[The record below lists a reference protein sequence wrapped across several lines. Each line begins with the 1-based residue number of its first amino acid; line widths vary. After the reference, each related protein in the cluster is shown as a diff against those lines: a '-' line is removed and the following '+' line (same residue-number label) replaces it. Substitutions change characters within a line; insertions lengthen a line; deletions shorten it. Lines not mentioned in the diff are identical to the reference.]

1 MKFILTLL
9 LLLTFTATPALA
21 ATASLS
27 LTKNRYYVH
36 LNFGDLKNVS
46 RVNYTLTYDS
56 SSGQKGFEGGFK
68 LKPKISRSSRR
79 QILGTCSSGRC
90 VYHKNIKNVSL
101 DAAFTLRSGGTV
113 NVTRSLP

>member
-1 MKFILTLL
+1 MKFILTFLL
-9 LLLTFTATPALA
+9 LFTLATVPALA

-27 LTKNRYYVH
+27 LTKDRRYVY

-46 RVNYTLTYDS
+46 KVNYTLVYDS
-56 SSGQKGFEGGFK
+56 ATGQKGFEGGFK

-90 VYHKNIKNVSL
+90 VYHKNVKNVSL
-101 DAAFTLRSGGTV
+101 DTTFTLRSGGTT
-113 NVTRSLP
+113 NVTKTLP